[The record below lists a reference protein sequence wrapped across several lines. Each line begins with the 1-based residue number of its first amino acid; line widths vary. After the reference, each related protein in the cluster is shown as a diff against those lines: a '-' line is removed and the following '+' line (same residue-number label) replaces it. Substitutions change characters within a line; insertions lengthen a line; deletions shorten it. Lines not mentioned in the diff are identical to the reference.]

1 MMRRIVDATI
11 PALCLVGTV
20 PVFARIIAVPQSL
33 RDSIGTGAGVLWC
46 VVCGTAMLAISIGIM
61 LRSVSPAWSFR
72 LEFPAL
78 IVAGSTSGIYG
89 VVLFGVS
96 GWRGWTAAW
105 FIWAIGAHFTARYIE
120 ASRARRTAERADG

>member
-11 PALCLVGTV
+11 PVLCLVGTV
-20 PVFARIIAVPQSL
+20 PVFARVIDVPQSM
-33 RDSIGTGAGVLWC
+33 RESFGVGAGILWC
-46 VVCGTAMLAISIGIM
+46 IICGSAMALISAGIV
-61 LRSVSPAWSFR
+61 LRQSHPSLSFR

-78 IVAGSTSGIYG
+78 IVAGTTSGIYG

-105 FIWAIGAHFTARYIE
+105 FIWAIGAHFTARYVE
-120 ASRARRTAERADG
+120 AARARRTASRADG